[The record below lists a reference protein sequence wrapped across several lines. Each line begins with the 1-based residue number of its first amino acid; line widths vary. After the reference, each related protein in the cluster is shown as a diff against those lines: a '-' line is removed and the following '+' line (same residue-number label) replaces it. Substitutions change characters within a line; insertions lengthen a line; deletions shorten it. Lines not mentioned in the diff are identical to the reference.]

1 MRQLWPA
8 GAEFRVRV
16 PAGCGA
22 VPHAPGQALL
32 HHGSGKGQPAILLP
46 RQAVR
51 KEDRALRLQGRIST
65 RRTPDHLDANPGCP
79 RFSRRV
85 RTCPGQKQRGRWR
98 CRSPHADKMSRASLE
113 NWETPAK
120 LCNESCA
127 FLLSLP
133 ARGAWIEICAGRRRC
148 SRWTKSLPARGA
160 WIEIISCPY
169 PRPRPASLPARGA
182 WIEIIVA
189 RPPQQVKI
197 GRSPQGERGLK
208 YSFNIVNCIRNQS
221 LPARGEWIEI
231 AS

>member
-32 HHGSGKGQPAILLP
+32 HHGPGEGQPAVLLP

-65 RRTPDHLDANPGCP
+65 RRTPDPLDANPRYP

-85 RTCPGQKQRGRWR
+85 RTCSGQEQCGRWR
-98 CRSPHADKMSRASLE
+98 CRIPHVDEMSRAGSE

-120 LCNESCA
+120 MHDESCV

-133 ARGAWIEICAGRRRC
+133 ARGAWIEIDRQ
-148 SRWTKSLPARGA
+148 
-160 WIEIISCPY
+160 SCERPGEQVA
-169 PRPRPASLPARGA
+169 PRTGS
-182 WIEIIVA
+182 VD
-189 RPPQQVKI
+189 
-197 GRSPQGERGLK
+197 
-208 YSFNIVNCIRNQS
+208 
-221 LPARGEWIEI
+221 
-231 AS
+231 